1 MAMIESMFVELS
13 MVIIL
18 AVVVSGVMKL
28 LRQPL
33 IIGYIITGIL
43 AGPLLLD
50 IVKSADMVVTFSNF
64 GIVILLFI
72 AGLSLNPRLMKSVG
86 KVSLITGVGQVIFT
100 TLVGFLIA
108 KAFGFSDIASLYI
121 AIALTFS
128 STIIIV
134 KLLSDKSD
142 LHTIYGRISMGFL
155 IVQDVIAVL
164 ILMMISSTSV
174 GGLDAVMTIETILIG
189 VGMLAF
195 ISVFAIFVLPK
206 VTKVAAKSPEF
217 LLLFSLGWLLL
228 LAVIFG
234 YLNFSVE
241 IGALLA
247 GISLSMSPFQYEI
260 KMKMN
265 ILRDFFILFFFVLL
279 GSQMVFTNVT
289 NFLLP
294 IAAFSIFI
302 LVGNPLIVMI
312 IMGLMRYTKRN
323 GFLAGLTVAQISEF
337 SLILI
342 ALGVKMGHL
351 QNEILS
357 IVTATGLITIFGSTY
372 LISHSN
378 SLYSRVSRY
387 LSVFERSGRKV
398 DEHIYHKDEHY
409 DIILFGYERIGFSL
423 LESIKNLKK
432 KFLIIDYDPEKVTKL
447 ASEGYECRYGDA
459 NDTELLNE
467 LSFSTAKMII
477 STIPDIDTNLLLVK
491 KAREHNKN
499 AVIIIVS
506 YHIGEAMKLYENGAT
521 FVVMPHFLGGEYTST
536 LIQKHGVNLDEFLKE
551 KVKHMNHLRKRIKL
565 NHVHP
570 KPQRNK

>member
-1 MAMIESMFVELS
+1 MIESMFVELS

-18 AVVVSGVMKL
+18 AVVVSGIMKL

-50 IVKSADMVVTFSNF
+50 LVKSADMVATFSNF
-64 GIVILLFI
+64 GIVFLLFI
-72 AGLSLNPRLMKSVG
+72 AGLSLNPRVMKSVG
-86 KVSLITGVGQVIFT
+86 KVSLITGVGQVVFT

-108 KAFGFSDIASLYI
+108 KLFGFSDIASLYI

-134 KLLSDKSD
+134 KLLSDKGD
-142 LHTIYGRISMGFL
+142 LHTIYGRISVGFL
-155 IVQDVIAVL
+155 IVQDVIAVI
-164 ILMMISSTSV
+164 ILMIISSTSV
-174 GGLDAVMTIETILIG
+174 GGLDAVAITIETILIG
-189 VGMLAF
+189 VGMLSF
-195 ISVFAIFVLPK
+195 ISVFAIFVLPR
-206 VTKVAAKSPEF
+206 VTKAAAKSPEF
-217 LLLFSLGWLLL
+217 LLLFSIGWLLL
-228 LAVIFG
+228 LAIIFG

-247 GISLSMSPFQYEI
+247 GISLSMSPYQYEI

-265 ILRDFFILFFFVLL
+265 VLRDFFILFFFVLL

-289 NFLLP
+289 DFLLP
-294 IAAFSIFI
+294 IAVFSIFI
-302 LVGNPLIVMI
+302 LIGNPLIVMI
-312 IMGLMRYTKRN
+312 LMGLLRYTKRN
-323 GFLAGLTVAQISEF
+323 GFLAGMTVAQISEF

-342 ALGVKMGHL
+342 ALGVKLGHI

-372 LISHSN
+372 LIMHAN

-387 LSVFERSGRKV
+387 LRVFERSGRKV

-423 LESIKNLKK
+423 LESIKNLRK
-432 KFLIIDYDPEKVTKL
+432 KFLIIDYDPEKITNL

-467 LSFSTAKMII
+467 LNFSTAKMII
-477 STIPDIDTNLLLVK
+477 STIPDMDTNLLLMK
-491 KAREHNKN
+491 KAREHNRN
-499 AVIIIVS
+499 AIIIIVS
-506 YHIGEAMKLYENGAT
+506 YHIGEALKLYENGAT

-551 KVKHMNHLRKRIKL
+551 KVKHMNRLRTRIKL
-565 NHVHP
+565 HHEHP
-570 KPQRNK
+570 KPQKHK